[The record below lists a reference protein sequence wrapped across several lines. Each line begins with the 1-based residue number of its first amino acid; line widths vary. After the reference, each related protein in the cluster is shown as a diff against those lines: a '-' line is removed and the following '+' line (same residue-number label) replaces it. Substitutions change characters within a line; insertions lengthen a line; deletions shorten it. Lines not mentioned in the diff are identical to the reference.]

1 VPAGVF
7 KERYAELMAHL
18 RYPIHWAG
26 LAAAAVFLLLLPAA
40 GAYPVSL
47 AVDAA
52 VFLVAAIGLNI
63 TTGLAGQI
71 SLAQGALMG
80 VGAYTVAKTV
90 EALASGGHGVSGL
103 ALALIP
109 AAGFA
114 AAAVGLLLA
123 LPSFRLKGYYLAM
136 ASLAA
141 QVLLVYIFKTVVD
154 PYQGITVPD
163 EAKTLAGVY
172 FGSGLPM
179 YYLVVAAA
187 ELMALLAANVGRSSL
202 GRAMKA
208 VRDNDVSASIVGI
221 DVARTKALAF
231 ALGAFYAG
239 VAGALYA
246 LSNNS
251 VAWDA
256 FELATSIDLLAMVLV
271 GGAGRIVW
279 GSLLGVLLLR
289 TFWSNLDA
297 PLSNLSFVNTLGGVD
312 AVKYM
317 VFGLLVA
324 YFVVKEPEGLI
335 GVLRRVKEY
344 LRLWPFSY

>member
-1 VPAGVF
+1 MPAGVF

-26 LAAAAVFLLLLPAA
+26 LAAAALFLLLLPLA
-40 GAYPVSL
+40 GAYPESL

-80 VGAYTVAKTV
+80 VGAYTVAKTLELLSAQGAV
-90 EALASGGHGVSGL
+90 PQGAALLLVPVAGL
-103 ALALIP
+103 V
-109 AAGFA
+109 

-141 QVLLVYIFKTVVD
+141 QVLLVYIFKTIVD
-154 PYQGITVPD
+154 PYQGIVVPD

-172 FGSGLPM
+172 FGGGAGL
-179 YYLVVAAA
+179 YYLAVLVAA
-187 ELMALLAANVGRSSL
+187 LMALVAANIGRSSL

-208 VRDNDVSASIVGI
+208 VRDNDVSAAIVGI

-246 LSNNS
+246 LSNSS

-256 FELATSIDLLAMVLV
+256 FTLGTSIDLLAMVLV

-289 TFWSNLDA
+289 TLWSNLDA
-297 PLSNLSFVNTLGGVD
+297 PLSQLGFVSALGGVD
-312 AVKYM
+312 AVKYL

-324 YFVVKEPEGLI
+324 YFVVEEPEGLI
-335 GVLRRVKEY
+335 GVLRRIKEY
-344 LRLWPFSY
+344 FRLWPFSY

>member
-7 KERYAELMAHL
+7 KEKYSELMAHL
-18 RYPIHWAG
+18 RYPVHW
-26 LAAAAVFLLLLPAA
+26 AAAAAAALFLLLLPLA
-40 GAYPVSL
+40 GAYPVSV

-52 VFLVAAIGLNI
+52 VFLVAAMGLNL

-71 SLAQGALMG
+71 SLAQAALMG
-80 VGAYTVAKTV
+80 VGAYTVARTV
-90 EALASGGHGVSGL
+90 AWLYSAGHPVAGL
-103 ALALIP
+103 GLLLVP
-109 AAGFA
+109 VAGLA
-114 AAAVGLLLA
+114 AAAVGLALA

-141 QVLLVYIFKTVVD
+141 QVLLAYLFRTVVD
-154 PYQGITVPD
+154 PNQGIVVPEEALTV
-163 EAKTLAGVY
+163 AGVD
-172 FGSGLPM
+172 FGSGPAM
-179 YYLVVAAA
+179 YYLVVGVAAV
-187 ELMALLAANVGRSSL
+187 LALVAANVGRSSL

-208 VRDNDVSASIVGI
+208 VRDNDVSAAIVGI

-239 VAGALYA
+239 VAGALYTVYNHGA
-246 LSNNS
+246 S
-251 VAWDA
+251 WDA
-256 FELATSIDLLAMVLV
+256 FTLATSIDLLAMVLV
-271 GGAGRIVW
+271 GGAGRVVW

-289 TFWSNLDA
+289 SLWGNLDA
-297 PLSNLSFVNTLGGVD
+297 VLTGLPAVNMLGGVD
-312 AVKYM
+312 AVKYL

-324 YFVVKEPEGLI
+324 YFVVEEPEGLI

>member
-1 VPAGVF
+1 MPAGVF

-26 LAAAAVFLLLLPAA
+26 LALGVAVLALLPLA

-52 VFLVAAIGLNI
+52 VFLIAAIGLNI

-80 VGAYTVAKTV
+80 VGAYAVAKTV
-90 EALASGGHGVSGL
+90 EALAAGGHSVAGM
-103 ALALIP
+103 ALLLIP
-109 AAGFA
+109 AAGLV

-141 QVLLVYIFKTVVD
+141 QVLLVYIFKTIID

-163 EAKTLAGVY
+163 EAKTVAGLYLGGGYTV
-172 FGSGLPM
+172 
-179 YYLVVAAA
+179 YYLAVAVAA
-187 ELMALLAANVGRSSL
+187 LMALAAANIGRSSI

-208 VRDNDVSASIVGI
+208 VRDNDVSAAIVGI
-221 DVARTKALAF
+221 DVARTKAVAF

-246 LSNNS
+246 LANNS

-289 TFWSNLDA
+289 TFWGNLDA
-297 PLSNLSFVNTLGGVD
+297 PLSSLGFVNILGGVD

-317 VFGLLVA
+317 VFGVLVA